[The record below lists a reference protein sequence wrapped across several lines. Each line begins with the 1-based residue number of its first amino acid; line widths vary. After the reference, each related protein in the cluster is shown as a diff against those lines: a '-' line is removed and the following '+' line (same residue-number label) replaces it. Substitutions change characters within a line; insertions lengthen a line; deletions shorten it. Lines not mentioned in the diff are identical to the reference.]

1 MNREE
6 TQAVLDVYYKAFN
19 TMDKDGV
26 LAVFTED
33 ADFIDFT
40 MGRNMKGR
48 DELAAFIDET
58 WRLSPYFRLEP
69 EIVVID
75 DSQVA
80 VQLYMSGAKKVDAAG
95 RPKPGEL
102 WRIPSTSF
110 FKFRGEQIHWKADC
124 WNALAIPKQIGWLKT
139 VPMMMRSSPKAAR

>member
-1 MNREE
+1 
-6 TQAVLDVYYKAFN
+6 LDTYYNAFN
-19 TMDKDGV
+19 TMDKAGV

-48 DELAAFIDET
+48 AQLAEFIDET

-69 EIVVID
+69 QMIVID
-75 DSQVA
+75 DDQVA
-80 VQLYMSGAKKVDAAG
+80 VQLYMSGSAKVDASGA
-95 RPKPGEL
+95 PIPADH

-110 FKFRGEQIHWKADC
+110 FKFRGDQIYWKADC
-124 WNALAIPKQIGWLKT
+124 WNMLAIPKQIGWLKT
-139 VPMMMRSSPKAAR
+139 LPKMIQTNRRASS

>member
-1 MNREE
+1 MDREMI
-6 TQAVLDVYYKAFN
+6 QAVLDTYYEAFN

-48 DELAAFIDET
+48 DELAAFIDDT
-58 WRLSPYFRLEP
+58 WSLSPYFRLEP
-69 EIVVID
+69 QIILID
-75 DSQVA
+75 ADQVA
-80 VQLYMSGAKKVDAAG
+80 AQLYMSGAAKVDAAG
-95 RPKPGEL
+95 KPKPGAL

-110 FKFRGEQIHWKADC
+110 FKFRGDQIYWKADC

-139 VPMMMRSSPKAAR
+139 IPMMLR